1 MSKGNKNSNNNRQL
15 DIKKDIRFRVYI
27 AFTCI
32 CLFGFAILLKAAM
45 IQVKEGPK
53 LKAMAKEMH
62 TRFDTLLAERG
73 NIYTEDGVLL
83 SSSIPEFDVHLD
95 FSVID
100 SGLFAKNIDSLCTC
114 VSRLFMDKSPEQ
126 YKEEFVRAYNE
137 ENKYYLLGRKLKY
150 YQYEALR
157 SFPILRK
164 GKGLGG
170 FIAESKEKRVAP
182 YNMLAYRTIGVFRD
196 SNVSGLEATF
206 NKELVGENG
215 RRVVQKSTGN
225 VWVPIEGS
233 EVDPQNGKDVVTTL
247 DINVQDVAEHALMS
261 ILQKYECLYGTCIVM
276 EVATGKIRTLVN
288 LGRQTDGS
296 YWEDFNYAMMPTE
309 PGSTFKMVTL
319 LSLLKD
325 KYITVDDIV
334 DAQGGAIR
342 FGNRTMKDSHLGIGK
357 VPIWKA
363 YAESS
368 NAAMAWL
375 AYRYY
380 SDKPSKYV
388 NHLLD
393 LHLDK
398 PTGIDLLGERR
409 PVVVKPG
416 SESWSN
422 TSLPWMATGY
432 GVQITPLHTCMLYNA
447 VANNGKMMKP
457 YLVSSIKEYGREVH
471 AFDPKEV
478 ETIADSSTIS
488 QLQKCMRAV
497 VTEGTAKGIESPYY
511 TMAGKTGTAQVADK
525 GIRYTDGVYQ
535 GSFVGFLPADKPK
548 YTICVVIRTKPHSK
562 AYYGG
567 AIAAPV
573 FRMVADKIFSENMG
587 AWAGPLDSLAKNNNN
602 ILPAKAATA
611 RGYQVMLGA
620 LGKSVAVDGERIN
633 RMMQLYTDSGKHVNV
648 LPKQLYRNLVPDV
661 TGMGL
666 KDAVYML
673 ESSGLQVTVSG
684 RGKVRGQSITP
695 GSRINKGQNIVL
707 QLS

>member
-1 MSKGNKNSNNNRQL
+1 VN
-15 DIKKDIRFRVYI
+15 IKKDIRFRVYV

-32 CLFGFAILLKAAM
+32 CLFGCAIVIKAAL

-53 LKAMAKEMH
+53 LRAMAKEMH

-73 NIYTEDGVLL
+73 NIVTEDGVML
-83 SSSIPEFDVHLD
+83 SSSIPEFDVHID

-100 SGLFAKNIDSLCTC
+100 SGLFAKNIDSLTRC
-114 VSRLFMDKSPEQ
+114 VSRLFMDKTPEQ

-137 ENKYYLLGRKLKY
+137 EDRYYTLGRNLKY

-157 SFPILRK
+157 SFPIFNK
-164 GKGLGG
+164 GKGYGG
-170 FIAESKEKRVAP
+170 FIPDTREKRVTP

-196 SNVSGLEATF
+196 SNISGLEATY
-206 NKELVGENG
+206 NRDLIGENG

-233 EVDPQNGKDVVTTL
+233 EVDPVNGRDIVTTL

-261 ILQKYECLYGTCIVM
+261 ILQKYECMYGTCIVM
-276 EVATGKIRTLVN
+276 EVKTGKIRTLVN
-288 LGRQTDGS
+288 LGRQPDGS
-296 YWEDFNYAMMPTE
+296 YWEDFNYAMIPTE
-309 PGSTFKMVTL
+309 PGSTFKMTTL

-325 KYITVDDIV
+325 KLITVDDIV
-334 DAQGGAIR
+334 DAEGGAIR
-342 FGNRTMKDSHLGIGK
+342 FGNRVMKDSHLGLHAM
-357 VPIWKA
+357 PIWKA

-368 NAAMAWL
+368 NAAFAKL
-375 AYRYY
+375 AYTYY
-380 SDKPSKYV
+380 KDDPSKYV
-388 NHLLD
+388 NHLID

-409 PVVVKPG
+409 TVVTKPG
-416 SESWSN
+416 SASWSN
-422 TSLPWMATGY
+422 SSLPWMATGY
-432 GVQITPLHTCMLYNA
+432 GVLISPLHTCMLYNSI
-447 VANNGKMMKP
+447 ANNGKMMKP
-457 YLVSSIKEYGREVH
+457 YLVSAIKEYGKEVKT
-471 AFDPKEV
+471 FEPKEI
-478 ETIADSSTIS
+478 EQIADESVIA
-488 QLQKCMRAV
+488 QIQKCTRAV

-535 GSFVGFLPADKPK
+535 GSFVGYLPADNPK
-548 YTICVVIRTKPHSK
+548 YTICVVIRTKPHSA

-587 AWAGPLDSLAKNNNN
+587 AWAGPLDSLARSGSGV
-602 ILPAKAATA
+602 IPAKAATA
-611 RGYQVMLGA
+611 RSYQVLLDAIQKHTPIENDHMN
-620 LGKSVAVDGERIN
+620 V
-633 RMMQLYTDSGKHVNV
+633 MMQMETDSNKHITVQ
-648 LPKQLYRNLVPDV
+648 PKTIYRNIMPDV

-673 ESSGLQVTVSG
+673 ENSGLQVRVEG
-684 RGKVRGQSITP
+684 KGKVHGQSIAP
-695 GSRINKGQNIVL
+695 GTRIAKGQNITL